1 MPGKLGYNWTFGAD
15 ALAMT
20 RSTGSARPLVLAV
33 DSGNTLFNSN
43 QWNFDYEA
51 GVRAFIG
58 LTGPSGIQ
66 YQGVYMDI
74 PRLGDSTVISSSNNL
89 QIPFPLASDTVD
101 FFGADQMVVRY
112 DSRFQ
117 SAEANVLFPWGN
129 FQVLAGYRWV
139 RLHETSTIEAFDFD
153 DGDVSDYTVNCSNNL
168 NGGQIGIVG
177 EWEFWGL
184 VNFDFFA
191 KTGIFGN
198 FSTEHQTLGDFGN
211 SVLLRDTGGSR
222 TDVAYVSE
230 LAAQVLVPLGSHFSI
245 TGGYRVLFLNQMAT
259 APNQFDFTD
268 NLESGTHVNSTS
280 NIVLHGA
287 NLGLTAKW

>member
-1 MPGKLGYNWTFGAD
+1 
-15 ALAMT
+15 MT
-20 RSTGSARPLVLAV
+20 RSDSGSARPLVLAV
-33 DSGNTLFNSN
+33 DTDAVLFNAN
-43 QWNFDYEA
+43 QCNFDYEA

-74 PRLGDSTVISSSNNL
+74 PRMGNSAVISSANNL
-89 QIPFPLASDTVD
+89 QIPFPLAADTID

-117 SAEANVLFPWGN
+117 SAEANVIFPWGN
-129 FQVLAGYRWV
+129 FQFLAGYRWA
-139 RLHETSTIEAFDFD
+139 RLDETSVITSFDFH
-153 DGDVSDYTVNCSNNL
+153 DGDVSTYSVNSANNL
-168 NGGQIGIVG
+168 NGAQVGILG

-184 VNFDFFA
+184 LNFDFFA
-191 KTGIFGN
+191 KTGIFCN
-198 FSTEHQTLGDFGN
+198 NSTEHQVLGDFGN
-211 SVLLRDTGGSR
+211 TVILRDTTGSR
-222 TDVAYVSE
+222 TDVAYLSE
-230 LAAQVLVPLGSHFSI
+230 LAAQVVVPLGSHFSI
-245 TGGYRVLFLNQMAT
+245 TGGYRVLFLNQMAA

-268 NLESGTHVNSTS
+268 NADSGTHVNSSS